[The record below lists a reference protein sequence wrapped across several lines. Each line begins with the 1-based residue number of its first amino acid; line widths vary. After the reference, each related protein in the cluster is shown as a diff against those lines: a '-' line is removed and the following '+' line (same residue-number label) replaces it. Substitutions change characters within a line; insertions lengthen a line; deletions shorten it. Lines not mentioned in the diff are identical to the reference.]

1 MVDERGRATGEAE
14 GADRGALFGPWIVF
28 LRGVSPRAP
37 RLKAPL
43 LLLVW
48 GLPHRVVAP
57 RQEPKIPRS
66 YARIFGLD
74 GTLMSLKER
83 RVRLKQA
90 ANFGNA
96 AFAPVGQE

>member
-1 MVDERGRATGEAE
+1 MGEAE
-14 GADRGALFGPWIVF
+14 GAGRGALFGPWIVF

-57 RQEPKIPRS
+57 CQEPKIPRS
-66 YARIFGLD
+66 YTPIFGLD
-74 GTLMSLKER
+74 GTLVNTDTRILLAS
-83 RVRLKQA
+83 
-90 ANFGNA
+90 
-96 AFAPVGQE
+96 